1 MQHFFYKGH
10 DFFSGATC
18 TVANGPSSAATL
30 DALTTGECRFLENQ
44 DCIGGKCECKANC
57 GRDASGLCMPG
68 IGKL

>member
-1 MQHFFYKGH
+1 M
-10 DFFSGATC
+10 
-18 TVANGPSSAATL
+18 ANGPSGAATL
-30 DALTTGECRFLENQ
+30 DALTTGECRFLDNQ